1 MANTWYKNRSSLLVM
16 FWFVTRA
23 CQTHEL
29 LVQKGMQ
36 LYIHMSHAIYH
47 NEDLV
52 QVNYKEASRKQRS
65 GISVFREFRA
75 RSKRV

>member
-1 MANTWYKNRSSLLVM
+1 MNY
-16 FWFVTRA
+16 
-23 CQTHEL
+23 
-29 LVQKGMQ
+29 
-36 LYIHMSHAIYH
+36 LYRKECNYIYMSHAIYH

>member
-1 MANTWYKNRSSLLVM
+1 MVNTWNKNRSSTLVT
-16 FWFVTRA
+16 FWFVDRA
-23 CQTHEL
+23 CQIHDL